1 MKTRLIILTSVAA
14 LCVGG
19 LFIFNSRAAENDA
32 APQRAFGKG
41 QLLELAKKKLALTD
55 EQTAQVKGAV
65 KADRENIASLLTR
78 MRDAQAE
85 LRAAIQAGDASEAT
99 VRAAAAKVAAVQAD
113 AAVERMKLFH
123 QIAPMLTDD
132 QRAKLAELQ
141 SRRQDQ

>member
-1 MKTRLIILTSVAA
+1 MKTKFITIISAVT

-19 LFIFNSRAAENDA
+19 LLVLNSRAAENAA

-41 QLLELAKKKLALTD
+41 QLLELAKKKLGLTD
-55 EQTAQVKGAV
+55 EQTAQVKGAF
-65 KADRENIASLLTR
+65 KAERENITSLLTR

-85 LRAAIQAGDASEAT
+85 LRTAIQAGDASEAT
-99 VRAAAAKVAAVQAD
+99 VRAAAAKVAEVHAD
-113 AAVERMKLFH
+113 AAVKRMKLFH
-123 QIAPMLTDD
+123 QIAPLLTDD